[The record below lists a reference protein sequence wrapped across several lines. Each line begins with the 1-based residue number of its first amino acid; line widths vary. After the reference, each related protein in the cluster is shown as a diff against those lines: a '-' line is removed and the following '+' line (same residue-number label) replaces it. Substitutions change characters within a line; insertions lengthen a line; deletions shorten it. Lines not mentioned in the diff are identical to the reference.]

1 MQCLECLIPL
11 TEAAKRLPGRPALST
26 VWRWATKGQN
36 GIRLETRR
44 YGRKWF
50 TSAEALDD
58 FARALAAR
66 SIEKLDRPAAPAQAK
81 PKARSAAKRQR
92 DIEAA
97 RAVLRAEGVI
107 R

>member
-66 SIEKLDRPAAPAQAK
+66 SIERLDKPTPAPPK
-81 PKARSAAKRQR
+81 PKARSEARRAK
-92 DIEAA
+92 DIGDAKD
-97 RAVLRAEGVI
+97 RLRKLGALS
-107 R
+107 